1 MPCWWNQYCLRF
13 KAVIAKFNAKSRLVR
28 LLFILQIALS
38 WLSPPNM
45 LLGVMKTPLQSLR
58 AELNFAWDKNWIS
71 NDDSYRKALMLFPH
85 QQEQQQQ
92 QNNNAKHK
100 RRRAATTSTTA
111 AAAPWSN
118 NRHEYSEL
126 GRCCRAP
133 VHPLLDV
140 AVAVVVVAV
149 DDDHCLMQVGRLGR
163 FQLNHNRRILK
174 MLFLSLSSLW
184 SILLRELNK
193 EHLRAFIN

>member
-71 NDDSYRKALMLFPH
+71 NDDSHRKALMLFPH